1 MHQRRADD
9 RVPGLR
15 PVRQQH
21 EPERHGV
28 QLSVHRHARLRSS
41 AVGAAS
47 AWRWPVQVVVRS
59 GPLRCAPR
67 PPARTPSTHTRR
79 ATLCSHACTF
89 CGSSQVATRGMIATV
104 ADARSIATCNKNNT
118 KSHSTGSCV

>member
-41 AVGAAS
+41 AIGAAS
-47 AWRWPVQVVVRS
+47 AWRRTRAGRGAIRSSTVRAMP
-59 GPLRCAPR
+59 GTAHHPRTRRDEPLSA
-67 PPARTPSTHTRR
+67 HTRAR
-79 ATLCSHACTF
+79 F
-89 CGSSQVATRGMIATV
+89 
-104 ADARSIATCNKNNT
+104 ADPHRWLL
-118 KSHSTGSCV
+118 VV

>member
-1 MHQRRADD
+1 MHQRRADN

-41 AVGAAS
+41 AIGAAS
-47 AWRWPVQVVVRS
+47 AWRRTVQVVVRS

-67 PPARTPSTHTRR
+67 PAPHTI
-79 ATLCSHACTF
+79 HAHDET
-89 CGSSQVATRGMIATV
+89 
-104 ADARSIATCNKNNT
+104 
-118 KSHSTGSCV
+118 SHSLLTRVHVLRILTGGYSWYDRYCGGCPEHRHLQ